1 VVDQVGAGHLFKRR
15 GAENPPHAHLSR
27 TTYQEQIRQACD
39 AAVDHFDRVIN
50 GHFRFHA
57 LFLVL
62 AIGELSALILF
73 LSSLLHR
80 PMLAITLAT
89 FFLTAFSYFVL
100 RLYYQAK
107 KPEQLLIVRDNFI
120 LLAKQVIGYQEGIPE
135 HYHALANGL
144 SHLASQLQDREYTY
158 HRPPLWL
165 GSLNP
170 SLEKMSCWTHWEE
183 VHAMQELL
191 LLAAIDEHLKLVRC
205 EPTDLEVHAGL
216 ANSYVMLSSLY
227 IDPRGLAGYD
237 EDHWIPPGR
246 CSEEMQETFRVVA
259 ERACQEFHI
268 MSAFA
273 PNDPWV
279 HAQLAY
285 SYRDLGMV
293 EEEIHEFETIRLLCP
308 DDRDSLFKL
317 GVCYFKAGR
326 NADGLRVYEAL
337 RYDAPKQAADLIR
350 FYG

>member
-1 VVDQVGAGHLFKRR
+1 MVDQVGGIYA
-15 GAENPPHAHLSR
+15 AEHATQGLNR
-27 TTYQEQIRQACD
+27 TTYQEQIRQTCD
-39 AAVDHFDRVIN
+39 SAAARFDRVVLS
-50 GHFRFHA
+50 HFRFHA
-57 LFLVL
+57 LFFVL
-62 AIGELSALILF
+62 GIAEIGALALF
-73 LSSLLHR
+73 LSSLLNR
-80 PMLAITLAT
+80 PMLAITLAVL
-89 FFLTAFSYFVL
+89 FLTAFSYFVL

-107 KPEQLLIVRDNFI
+107 KPEQLIGVRDVFVR
-120 LLAKQVIGYQEGIPE
+120 AVKGVIGYQEGIPE

-144 SHLASQLQDREYTY
+144 SHLATQLQDRERSY
-158 HRPPLWL
+158 HSPPQWL
-165 GSLNP
+165 VSLTLP
-170 SLEKMSCWTHWEE
+170 LERMSCWAHWEE

-191 LLAAIDEHLKLVRC
+191 LLSAIDEHLKLVRC

-216 ANSYVMLSSLY
+216 ANAYVMLSSLY
-227 IDPRGLAGYD
+227 MDPRLVPGYD
-237 EDHWIPPGR
+237 EEQWVPPAR
-246 CSEEMQETFRVVA
+246 YSEEMQENFRLVA

-308 DDRDSLFKL
+308 DDLDSLFKL
-317 GVCYFKAGR
+317 GVCYFHAGR

-337 RYDAPKQAADLIR
+337 RYDSPKQAADLIR